1 MAPSRW
7 VANASPLILLGKIDR
22 LDLLEGLA
30 DEVLVPRAVTI
41 EIGAKPD
48 GSGTLRAID
57 KAPNFV
63 VVEDWGVGPEVLS
76 WDLGPGETQV
86 VAQALGRGA
95 DRVVLDDREA
105 RRCAMAM
112 GLRLIGTLGI
122 VGRAKLGGS
131 IERAEP
137 VIARLRRVGL
147 YTTDELV
154 QRLLCEVG
162 EG

>member
-1 MAPSRW
+1 MAPNHW

-30 DEVLVPRAVTI
+30 DEVLVPRAVTA

-48 GSGTLRAID
+48 GSGILRAIA
-57 KAPNFV
+57 KSPNFV
-63 VVEDWGVGPEVLS
+63 VVEDRVVGPEVLS

-86 VAQALGRGA
+86 IAQALNRA
-95 DRVVLDDREA
+95 TDRVVLDDREA

-122 VGRAKLGGS
+122 VGRAKLAGS
-131 IERAEP
+131 IQRAAP
-137 VIARLRRVGL
+137 VIARLREAGL
-147 YTTDELV
+147 YARDELV
-154 QRLLCEVG
+154 LRLLREVG
-162 EG
+162 EN